1 MNNYKVLFSLRVLKS
16 IITNSFLVLY
26 FLDVSDNNI
35 LPLGIYKLVGV
46 ITIYVVIFLCRNF
59 AKSKHRANLMRI
71 GIIFDLIYFITIILL
86 REKVVDYIYLIGLL
100 YGLEEGFYYS
110 VYNILESDGVTNDER
125 AKFTGSYTAVK
136 AILSIIFP
144 LFFGTLIY
152 TTGFLKSVVI
162 VTVIVV
168 IRMVLSFIFK
178 DKNIPESKKTNIKEF
193 LELTKSKKKFMQMY
207 LVEFFSGLTY
217 SEGAFSY
224 IVTIYII
231 KVFSNSFSLGVF
243 TSVFSVITFLIGI
256 LFAKFIKRRHYT
268 HVIEVSMTF
277 TIISLFVMIFNC
289 NAITIVLFNLFQT
302 ISRGLMDLIN
312 SNSQSNISNEEK
324 VRKEYKSEY
333 WLANETGLVAGRI
346 ISNSIFILMA
356 YINSQ
361 TIIIVFALFLILFA
375 GNSIKLQDIIR
386 EEGQN
391 EKQAK

>member
-16 IITNSFLVLY
+16 IITSFIDSFLVLY
-26 FLDVSDNNI
+26 FLDVSNNNI

-144 LFFGTLIY
+144 LIFGTLIY

-168 IRMVLSFIFK
+168 IRIVLSFIFK
-178 DKNIPESKKTNIKEF
+178 DKNVPESKKTNMKEF
-193 LELTKSKKKFMQMY
+193 LEKVKDNKKFKQMCK
-207 LVEFFSGLTY
+207 VMFFNGLTY
-217 SEGAFSY
+217 SDGAFSY

-231 KVFSNSFSLGVF
+231 KVFSDSFSLGVF
-243 TSVFSVITFLIGI
+243 TSIFSIITCIIGI
-256 LFAKFIKRRHYT
+256 LFAKFIKKEHYAPA
-268 HVIEVSMTF
+268 IKVSMTF
-277 TIISLFVMIFNC
+277 TIIALFAMIFNC
-289 NAITIVLFNLFQT
+289 NAITIILFNLFKT
-302 ISRGLMDLIN
+302 ISKNLMDLIN
-312 SNSQSNISNEEK
+312 DNSQMNLCNEDMIG
-324 VRKEYKSEY
+324 KEYKSEY
-333 WLANETGLVAGRI
+333 WLANETSLVIARV
-346 ISNSIFILMA
+346 ISHSIFILMA
-356 YINSQ
+356 Y
-361 TIIIVFALFLILFA
+361 TDAKAIIIVFALFLILFA
-375 GNSIKLQDIIR
+375 GNSIKLQNIIR
-386 EEGQN
+386 EEG
-391 EKQAK
+391 